1 MLGFATDYAGES
13 TSVAEMRNMLLDIAD
28 AGFSHIH
35 WTHEWSGDYIYSVF
49 EMIQIR
55 AWMDEFGLRS
65 KGLHATEGSSR
76 KNVPGKF
83 THRWTKQD
91 RRDYTSENELNR
103 LAGVELIKNR
113 IDLAG
118 YLGSSE
124 IVLHMQLPYLQ
135 FIESEEFKRRYYDQV
150 FKSFDEINYYCRAKR
165 VRVCIENLL
174 GTPNEF
180 QIEQFDKLFERYDP
194 EFLGFCFDTGH
205 ANITGDDPFEFLKR
219 YSNRL
224 FSLHLSDNHGIR
236 SEKCWKDAAEMSN
249 SDEHLIPYEGLFDWD
264 RFSELVAESPYELPI
279 VLEVANRDRENRQYL
294 ADCLAAGNKITD
306 LILSY
311 RQNPK

>member
-13 TSVAEMRNMLLDIAD
+13 TSVAEMRSMLAEIAE

-35 WTHEWSGDYIYSVF
+35 WTHEWSGDYIYSVY

-55 AWMDEFGLRS
+55 EWMDEFGLKS

-76 KNVPGKF
+76 ENILGKF

-103 LAGVELIKNR
+103 LAGTELIKNR
-113 IDLAG
+113 IDLAE
-118 YLGSSE
+118 YLGSAE

-135 FIESEEFKRRYYDQV
+135 FTESESFKQRYYNQV
-150 FKSFDEINYYCRAKR
+150 FKSLDEINYYSRAKG

-180 QIEQFDKLFERYDP
+180 QIEQFDLLFDRYEP
-194 EFLGFCFDTGH
+194 EFLGFCFDSGH
-205 ANITGDDPFEFLKR
+205 ALITGEDPFELLNR
-219 YSNRL
+219 YLNRL
-224 FSLHLSDNHGIR
+224 FSIHLSDNHGIR
-236 SEKCWKDAAEMSN
+236 SESCWSDPAEMSK
-249 SDEHLIPYEGLFDWD
+249 SDEHLIPYEGLFDWG

-279 VLEVANRDRENRQYL
+279 VLEVANRNRDNRQYL

-306 LILSY
+306 LILFH
-311 RQNPK
+311 RQNNK